1 MRYKRLGRTGLKV
14 SEICLGTM
22 TFGSQADEQ
31 ASRAIVRRALD
42 AGVNFFDTANVY
54 NAGVSEEF
62 TGRAL
67 EGVRRDIVLATKVHG
82 KMGPGPN
89 DQGQSRKHIMDAI
102 EQSLRRLGTD
112 YIDLYQV
119 HRFDPTTPLEETLRA
134 LDDLVHSGKVRYL
147 GASNYAAW
155 QLCTALWTSDKFG
168 LARYD
173 CLQPRY
179 NLISRAI
186 DQEVLPLC
194 QAQGVGVI
202 VYNPL
207 AGGMLTGK
215 HRRQAPP
222 AAGTRF
228 DINPMYHNRYWQERV
243 FDAVDRFRDI
253 AAGTGHS
260 MAQVA
265 LAWSLTNPVVTS
277 AILGASRVEQLDET
291 LPAVD
296 ITLGAEQ
303 LRQLDELWEIV
314 GRREF

>member
-1 MRYKRLGRTGLKV
+1 MQYKRMGRSGLKV
-14 SEICLGTM
+14 SEICLGAM

-31 ASRAIVRRALD
+31 ASKAIVHRALE
-42 AGVNFFDTANVY
+42 AGVNFFDTADVY

-67 EGVRRDIVLATKVHG
+67 KEVRRDIVLATKLHG
-82 KMGPGPN
+82 RMGPGPN
-89 DQGQSRKHIMDAI
+89 DLGQSRKHIMDAI

-112 YIDLYQV
+112 YVDLYQV
-119 HRFDPTTPLEETLRA
+119 HRFDPEYPIEETLRA
-134 LDDLVHSGKVRYL
+134 LDDLVRSGKVRYI
-147 GASNYAAW
+147 GASNFAAW
-155 QLCTALWTSDKFG
+155 QLCTALWTSDKLG

-173 CLQPRY
+173 CVQPRY

-186 DQEVLPLC
+186 EPELLSLC
-194 QAQGVGVI
+194 QAHGVGVI

-215 HRRQAPP
+215 HQRQAPP
-222 AAGTRF
+222 TAGTRF
-228 DINPMYHNRYWQERV
+228 GINAMYRNRYWQERV
-243 FDAVDRFRDI
+243 FDAVERFRAI
-253 AAGTGHS
+253 AAESGHS

-265 LAWSLTNPVVTS
+265 LAWTLANPAVTS

-296 ITLGAEQ
+296 IRLGPEQ
-303 LRQLDELWEIV
+303 LQQLDELWEIV

>member
-1 MRYKRLGRTGLKV
+1 
-14 SEICLGTM
+14 
-22 TFGSQADEQ
+22 
-31 ASRAIVRRALD
+31 
-42 AGVNFFDTANVY
+42 
-54 NAGVSEEF
+54 
-62 TGRAL
+62 
-67 EGVRRDIVLATKVHG
+67 
-82 KMGPGPN
+82 MGPGPN

>member
-1 MRYKRLGRTGLKV
+1 MQYKRLGRTGLKV

-67 EGVRRDIVLATKVHG
+67 KDVRQEIVLATKVHG

-89 DQGQSRKHIMDAI
+89 DQGQSRKHIMDAV

-134 LDDLVHSGKVRYL
+134 LDDLVRSGKVRYL

-215 HRRQAPP
+215 HQRQAPP

-260 MAQVA
+260 MAQLA
-265 LAWSLTNPVVTS
+265 LAWSLANPVITS
-277 AILGASRVEQLDET
+277 AILGASRVDQLEET
-291 LPAVD
+291 LSAVE
-296 ITLGAEQ
+296 ITLSAEQ
-303 LRQLDELWEIV
+303 LRELDELWEIV

>member
-1 MRYKRLGRTGLKV
+1 MKYKRLGRTGLKV

-22 TFGSQADEQ
+22 TFGSQADEE
-31 ASRAIVRRALD
+31 ASKAIVKRALD

-67 EGVRRDIVLATKVHG
+67 KEVRRDIVLATKLHG
-82 KMGPGPN
+82 KVGPGPN

-102 EQSLRRLGTD
+102 EQSLRRLATD

-119 HRFDPTTPLEETLRA
+119 HRFDPTCPLDETLRA
-134 LDDLVHSGKVRYL
+134 LDDLVHSGKVRYI

-155 QLCTALWTSDKFG
+155 QICTALWTSDKLG
-168 LARYD
+168 LTRYD
-173 CLQPRY
+173 CVQPRH

-186 DQEVLPLC
+186 EQELLPLC

-215 HRRQAPP
+215 HQRQAPA

-228 DINPMYHNRYWQERV
+228 AINPMYHNRYWQERV
-243 FDAVDRFRDI
+243 FDAVDRFRAI
-253 AAGTGHS
+253 AAGAGHS

-265 LAWSLTNPVVTS
+265 LAWSLANPVVTS

-291 LPAVD
+291 LPAID
-296 ITLGAEQ
+296 IALSPEQ
-303 LRQLDELWEIV
+303 FRQLDELWELV
-314 GRREF
+314 GRRES

>member
-1 MRYKRLGRTGLKV
+1 
-14 SEICLGTM
+14 M

-314 GRREF
+314 GWREF

>member
-253 AAGTGHS
+253 AVGTGHS

>member
-243 FDAVDRFRDI
+243 FDAVDRFRNI

>member
-1 MRYKRLGRTGLKV
+1 MKYKRLGRTGLKV

-31 ASRAIVRRALD
+31 ASKAIVQRAIE

-67 EGVRRDIVLATKVHG
+67 KAVRQEIVLATKLHG

-119 HRFDPTTPLEETLRA
+119 HRFDPSSPLEETLRA
-134 LDDLVHSGKVRYL
+134 LDDLVHSGKVRYI

-155 QLCTALWTSDKFG
+155 QLCTALWTSDKYG

-173 CLQPRY
+173 CVQPRH

-186 DQEVLPLC
+186 EQELLPLC

-215 HRRQAPP
+215 HQRQAPP

-228 DINPMYHNRYWQERV
+228 DINRMYQNRYWQDRV
-243 FDAVDRFRDI
+243 FDAVDRFRAI

-265 LAWSLTNPVVTS
+265 LAWSLANPLVTS

-296 ITLGAEQ
+296 ITLSPEQ

>member
-1 MRYKRLGRTGLKV
+1 MQYKRLGRTGLKV

-31 ASRAIVRRALD
+31 ASEAIVRRALD

-54 NAGVSEEF
+54 NAGVSETF

-67 EGVRRDIVLATKVHG
+67 RAVRQEVVLATKVHG
-82 KMGPGPN
+82 RVGPGPN

-134 LDDLVHSGKVRYL
+134 LDDLVHNGKVRYI

-155 QLCTALWTSDKFG
+155 QLCTALWTSDKLG

-173 CLQPRY
+173 CVQPRH

-186 DQEVLPLC
+186 EPELLPLC

-215 HRRQAPP
+215 HQRQAPP

-228 DINPMYHNRYWQERV
+228 AANTMYQNRYWQDRV
-243 FDAVDRFRDI
+243 FDAVDRFRAI
-253 AAGTGHS
+253 AAASGHS

-265 LAWSLTNPVVTS
+265 LAWSLANPAVTS
-277 AILGASRVEQLDET
+277 AILGASRVEQLEET

-296 ITLGAEQ
+296 ITLSPEQ
-303 LRQLDELWEIV
+303 LEQLDELWEIV

>member
-1 MRYKRLGRTGLKV
+1 MKYKRLGRTGLKV

-22 TFGSQADEQ
+22 TFGSQADEE
-31 ASRAIVRRALD
+31 ASKAIVKRALD

-67 EGVRRDIVLATKVHG
+67 KEVRRDIVLATKLHG
-82 KMGPGPN
+82 KVGPGPN

-102 EQSLRRLGTD
+102 EQSLRRLATD

-119 HRFDPTTPLEETLRA
+119 HRFDPTCPLDETLRA
-134 LDDLVHSGKVRYL
+134 LDDLVHSGKVRYI

-155 QLCTALWTSDKFG
+155 QICTALWTSDKLG

-173 CLQPRY
+173 CVQPRH

-186 DQEVLPLC
+186 EQELLPLC

-215 HRRQAPP
+215 HQRQAPA

-228 DINPMYHNRYWQERV
+228 AINPMYHNRYWQERV
-243 FDAVDRFRDI
+243 FDAVDRFRAI
-253 AAGTGHS
+253 AAGAGHS

-265 LAWSLTNPVVTS
+265 LAWSLANPVVTS

-291 LPAVD
+291 LPAID
-296 ITLGAEQ
+296 IALSPEQ
-303 LRQLDELWEIV
+303 FRQLDELWELV

>member
-1 MRYKRLGRTGLKV
+1 MQYKRLGRTGLKV

-22 TFGSQADEQ
+22 TFGNQADEQ
-31 ASRAIVRRALD
+31 VSKAIVKRALD

-67 EGVRRDIVLATKVHG
+67 QGVRRDIVLATKLHG
-82 KMGPGPN
+82 RVGPGPN
-89 DQGQSRKHIMDAI
+89 DGGQSRKHIMDAI

-119 HRFDPTTPLEETLRA
+119 HRFDPDTPLDETLGT
-134 LDDLVHSGKVRYL
+134 LDDLVRSGKVRYI

-155 QLCTALWTSDKFG
+155 QLCTALWNSDKLH

-173 CLQPRY
+173 CVQPRY

-186 DQEVLPLC
+186 EVELLPLC

-215 HRRQAPP
+215 HQRQAPP
-222 AAGTRF
+222 TTGTRF
-228 DINPMYHNRYWQERV
+228 DMNPMYRNRYWQERV
-243 FDAVDRFRDI
+243 FDAVDRFREI

-265 LAWSLTNPVVTS
+265 LAWSLANPVMTS

-296 ITLGAEQ
+296 IVLSSEQ
-303 LRQLDELWEIV
+303 LQQLQDLW
-314 GRREF
+314 

>member
-67 EGVRRDIVLATKVHG
+67 KDVRRDIVLATKVHG

>member
-1 MRYKRLGRTGLKV
+1 MKYKRLGRTGLKV

-22 TFGSQADEQ
+22 TFGSQADEE
-31 ASRAIVRRALD
+31 ASKAIVKRALD

-67 EGVRRDIVLATKVHG
+67 KEVRRDIVLATKLHG
-82 KMGPGPN
+82 KVGPGPN

-102 EQSLRRLGTD
+102 EQSLRRLATD

-119 HRFDPTTPLEETLRA
+119 HRFDPTCPLDETLRA
-134 LDDLVHSGKVRYL
+134 LDDLVHSGKVRYI

-155 QLCTALWTSDKFG
+155 QICTALWTSDKLG
-168 LARYD
+168 LTRYD
-173 CLQPRY
+173 CVQPRH

-186 DQEVLPLC
+186 EQELLPLC

-215 HRRQAPP
+215 HQRQAPA

-228 DINPMYHNRYWQERV
+228 AINPMYHNRYWQERV
-243 FDAVDRFRDI
+243 FDAVDRFRAI
-253 AAGTGHS
+253 AAGAGHS

-265 LAWSLTNPVVTS
+265 LAWSLANPVVTS

-291 LPAVD
+291 LPAID
-296 ITLGAEQ
+296 IALSPEQ
-303 LRQLDELWEIV
+303 FRQLDELWELV

>member
-1 MRYKRLGRTGLKV
+1 MKYKRLGRTGLKV

-31 ASRAIVRRALD
+31 ASKAIVKRALD

-67 EGVRRDIVLATKVHG
+67 KEVRRDIVLATKLHG

-102 EQSLRRLGTD
+102 EQSLRRLTTD

-119 HRFDPTTPLEETLRA
+119 HRFDPTCPLDETLRA
-134 LDDLVHSGKVRYL
+134 LDDLVHSGKVRYI

-155 QLCTALWTSDKFG
+155 QLCTALWTSDKLG

-173 CLQPRY
+173 CVQPRH

-186 DQEVLPLC
+186 EQELLPLC

-215 HRRQAPP
+215 HQRQAPA

-228 DINPMYHNRYWQERV
+228 AINPMYHNRYWQERV

-253 AAGTGHS
+253 AAGAGHS

-265 LAWSLTNPVVTS
+265 LAWSLANPVVTS
-277 AILGASRVEQLDET
+277 AILGASCVEQLDET
-291 LPAVD
+291 LPAID
-296 ITLGAEQ
+296 IALSPEQ
-303 LRQLDELWEIV
+303 FRQLDELWELV

>member
-1 MRYKRLGRTGLKV
+1 MQYKRLGRTGLKV

-22 TFGSQADEQ
+22 TFGNQADEQ
-31 ASRAIVRRALD
+31 ASTAIVKRALD
-42 AGVNFFDTANVY
+42 AGVNFFDTADVY
-54 NAGVSEEF
+54 NAGVSEEM

-67 EGVRRDIVLATKVHG
+67 KDVRQAIVLATKLHG
-82 KMGPGPN
+82 KVGPGPN

-102 EQSLRRLGTD
+102 EASLRRLGTD
-112 YIDLYQV
+112 YVDLYQV
-119 HRFDPTTPLEETLRA
+119 HRFDPAYPLEETLRA
-134 LDDLVHSGKVRYL
+134 LDDLVHSGKVRYI
-147 GASNYAAW
+147 GASNFAAW
-155 QLCTALWTSDKFG
+155 QLCTALWISDKHD

-186 DQEVLPLC
+186 EQEVLPFC

-202 VYNPL
+202 IYNPL

-215 HRRQAPP
+215 HQRQAPP
-222 AAGTRF
+222 TAGTRF
-228 DINPMYHNRYWQERV
+228 AGNPLYQNRYWHDRT
-243 FDAVDRFRDI
+243 FDAVDRFKEI

-265 LAWSLTNPVVTS
+265 LAWTLANPVVTS

-296 ITLGAEQ
+296 ITLSAEQ
-303 LRQLDELWEIV
+303 LGQLDELWEIV
-314 GRREF
+314 GRRES

>member
-1 MRYKRLGRTGLKV
+1 MQYKRLGRTGLKV

-67 EGVRRDIVLATKVHG
+67 KDIRRDIVLATKVHG

-243 FDAVDRFRDI
+243 FDAVDRFRNI

>member
-1 MRYKRLGRTGLKV
+1 MKYKRLGRTGLKV
-14 SEICLGTM
+14 SEVCLGTM

-31 ASRAIVRRALD
+31 ASKAIVKRALD

-67 EGVRRDIVLATKVHG
+67 QGVRRDIVLATKLHG
-82 KMGPGPN
+82 RMGPAPN
-89 DQGQSRKHIMDAI
+89 DAGQSRKHIIEAV

-119 HRFDPTTPLEETLRA
+119 HRFDPDSPLDETLGA
-134 LDDLVHSGKVRYL
+134 LDDLVRSGKVRYI

-155 QLCTALWTSDKFG
+155 QLCTALWTSDKLH

-173 CLQPRY
+173 CIQPRY

-186 DQEVLPLC
+186 EQELLPLC

-215 HRRQAPP
+215 HQRQAPP
-222 AAGTRF
+222 TSGTRF
-228 DINPMYHNRYWQERV
+228 DMNPMYRNRYWQERV
-243 FDAVDRFRDI
+243 FDAVDRFREI

-265 LAWSLTNPVVTS
+265 LAWSLANPVVTS

-296 ITLGAEQ
+296 IVLSAEQ
-303 LRQLDELWEIV
+303 LQQLQDLWENV

>member
-168 LARYD
+168 LSRYD

-253 AAGTGHS
+253 AVGTGHS

>member
-155 QLCTALWTSDKFG
+155 QLCTALWTSDKVG

-173 CLQPRY
+173 CVQPRH

-186 DQEVLPLC
+186 ELELLPLC
-194 QAQGVGVI
+194 QAHGVGVI

-215 HRRQAPP
+215 HRRQVPP

-260 MAQVA
+260 IAQVA
-265 LAWSLTNPVVTS
+265 LAWSLANPIVTS
-277 AILGASRVEQLDET
+277 AILGASRVDQLEET

-296 ITLGAEQ
+296 ITLSAEHLQ
-303 LRQLDELWEIV
+303 QLDELWEIV